1 MKLTFR
7 IFTVFSMIVFTLAS
21 AVNAQADT
29 VTDWNRIAVQ
39 EVVIA
44 VRPGASGALDVAVV
58 QLAVYDA
65 VQAIA
70 GEYQPYHVVIQAP
83 QAQHLPPRQR
93 PRAMSWSTAF
103 PAGLQPSKR
112 SINSI

>member
-7 IFTVFSMIVFTLAS
+7 IFTVFSMIVFTLAL
-21 AVNAQADT
+21 AVRAHADT

-44 VRPGASGALDVAVV
+44 ARPGASGALDVATV

-65 VQAIA
+65 VQACRPANGLNHAFGLKSGGTTTCVSRRHLNLEGPSPIA
-70 GEYQPYHVVIQAP
+70 
-83 QAQHLPPRQR
+83 
-93 PRAMSWSTAF
+93 WD
-103 PAGLQPSKR
+103 
-112 SINSI
+112 